1 MAAEF
6 LNGNG
11 DNTKLEINVQTET
24 SRKIERAQE
33 GKKIVLINQVR
44 VYPSFLVTP
53 MMG

>member
-11 DNTKLEINVQTET
+11 DKTKLKFNVQTEA

-44 VYPSFLVTP
+44 VYPSYGVT
-53 MMG
+53 